1 VLAVGG
7 PLAGVRVLEFAGMG
21 PVPFAVMMLAD
32 MGAEVVRVDRMP
44 AARPAAQPSAGPAR
58 GPIHRGRRSV
68 AMDLKSPAAVTA
80 ILRMTASAD
89 VLVEGFR
96 PGTMERLGLGPDV
109 CAEVNPRLVYARVTG
124 WGQDGPY
131 ARLAGHDINYIAVA
145 GALDP
150 IGRAG
155 GPPAVPLN
163 LLGDYGGGGMLAAFG
178 VACALFEARQSGT
191 GQVID
196 AAMTDGA
203 ALLTTAL
210 HWMRYTGTWRD
221 QRGTNRL
228 DSGAHF
234 YDVYETADGRHV
246 SVGSIEPPFYAELRR
261 VLGLTDPKWDARDDR
276 AAWPALKEDL
286 AAIFRTKTR
295 DEWCRA
301 FAEAK
306 ADACFAPVLSPGE
319 APADP
324 HNAARGTF
332 LTRDGVTFPAPA
344 PRLSRTPAAAGVPPP
359 APGQDTAEV
368 LRDWG
373 FGDDAIAELRG
384 AGAIAPG
391 GQVDAG
397 RSSDV

>member
-1 VLAVGG
+1 MVSG
-7 PLAGVRVLEFAGMG
+7 PLDGVRVLEFAGLG

-44 AARPAAQPSAGPAR
+44 PARPAAQRSAGPAP

-68 AMDLKSPAAVTA
+68 AMDLKRPAAVTA
-80 ILRMTASAD
+80 ILRMAASAD

-96 PGTMERLGLGPDV
+96 PGTMERLGLGPDE
-109 CAEVNPRLVYARVTG
+109 CAQVNPRLVYARVTG

-178 VACALFEARQSGT
+178 VACALLEARKSGT

-210 HWMRYTGTWRD
+210 HWMRATGTWREA
-221 QRGTNRL
+221 RGTNRL

-246 SVGSIEPPFYAELRR
+246 SVGSIEAPFYAELRR
-261 VLGLTDPKWDARDDR
+261 VLRLTDPKWDAHDDR
-276 AAWPALKEDL
+276 ESWPALKEDL
-286 AAIFRTKTR
+286 AAIFRTRTR
-295 DEWCRA
+295 EEWCRA
-301 FAEAK
+301 FADAK

-332 LTRDGVTFPAPA
+332 LTRDGATFPAPA
-344 PRLSRTPAAAGVPPP
+344 PRLSRTPATAGRPPP
-359 APGQDTAEV
+359 APGQDTTEV

-384 AGAIAPG
+384 AGAIAH
-391 GQVDAG
+391 VDTG

>member
-1 VLAVGG
+1 VSG

-21 PVPFAVMMLAD
+21 PGPFAVMMLAD
-32 MGAEVVRVDRMP
+32 MGAEVVRVDRP
-44 AARPAAQPSAGPAR
+44 SPARPAPAPSAASAAPVPS
-58 GPIHRGRRSV
+58 PIHRGRRSV
-68 AMDLKSPAAVTA
+68 AMDLKSPAAVAA
-80 ILRMTASAD
+80 ILRMAASAD

-96 PGTMERLGLGPDV
+96 PGTMERLGLGPDA

-131 ARLAGHDINYIAVA
+131 AGLAGHDINYIAVA

-155 GPPAVPLN
+155 GPPVPPLN

-210 HWMRYTGTWRD
+210 HGMRAAGTWRD
-221 QRGTNRL
+221 ARGTNRL

-234 YDVYETADGRHV
+234 YDVYETADGRYV
-246 SVGSIEPPFYAELRR
+246 SVGSIEPRFYAELRR
-261 VLGLTDPKWDARDDR
+261 VLGLTDPKWDRRDDR
-276 AAWPALKEDL
+276 AAWPALKRDL
-286 AAIFRTKTR
+286 AAIFRTRTR

-324 HNAARGTF
+324 HNVARGTF
-332 LTRDGVTFPAPA
+332 LARDGTTFPAPA
-344 PRLSRTPAAAGVPPP
+344 PRLSRTPAAAGGPPP
-359 APGQDTAEV
+359 VPGQDTTRV

-373 FGDDAIAELRG
+373 FGDDAIAELRR
-384 AGAIAPG
+384 AGAIGPG
-391 GQVDAG
+391 DEVDAG
-397 RSSDV
+397 RSK

>member
-1 VLAVGG
+1 VSG

-21 PVPFAVMMLAD
+21 PAPFAVMMLSD
-32 MGAEVVRVDRMP
+32 MGAEVVRVDRLGAP
-44 AARPAAQPSAGPAR
+44 RPASPVPN
-58 GPIHRGRRSV
+58 PLHRGRRSV
-68 AMDLKSPAAVTA
+68 AADLKHPAAVA
-80 ILRMTASAD
+80 AVLRLAERAD

-96 PGTMERLGLGPDV
+96 PGTMERLGLGPEA
-109 CAEVNPRLVYARVTG
+109 CAAVNPRLIYARVTG

-131 ARLAGHDINYIAVA
+131 AGLAGHDINYIAVA

-150 IGRAG
+150 VGRAG
-155 GPPAVPLN
+155 GPPVPPIN
-163 LLGDYGGGGMLAAFG
+163 LIGDYGGGGMFTAFG
-178 VACALFEARQSGT
+178 VACALFEARKSGR

-203 ALLTTAL
+203 AVLTTAL
-210 HWMRYTGTWRD
+210 HWMLAAGTWHEG
-221 QRGTNRL
+221 RGTNRL

-234 YDVYETADGRHV
+234 YDVYETADGRYV
-246 SVGSIEPPFYAELRR
+246 SVGSIEPRFYAELRR
-261 VLGLTDPKWDARDDR
+261 VLGLAGPEWDRQDDP
-276 AAWPALKEDL
+276 AAWPALKKQL
-286 AAIFRTKTR
+286 AALFRTRTR
-295 DEWCRA
+295 AEWCRV

-319 APADP
+319 APDDP

-344 PRLSRTPAAAGVPPP
+344 PRLSRTPAAAGGPPP

-373 FGDDAIAELRG
+373 FAAADIAELRA
-384 AGAIAPG
+384 AGAVG
-391 GQVDAG
+391 
-397 RSSDV
+397 